1 MFIYSEKII
10 SFIQEIKNS
19 IKDILSHEVHLKVTR
34 DRFFDKCQRASYPIS
49 VVIYNDRKMLGY
61 FDANFFEI
69 GIHERLMYAPKKQLH
84 DLIRHEL
91 AHYLTFIQSGHLTQP
106 HGPEFKNFCKS
117 VGWGEEIYNATM
129 SLTEEKE
136 IDSLHESDIFRK
148 IEKLMALASSSNKHE
163 AELAMIKSQQLLLK
177 YNLESRFIDS
187 DSKEKIFLKRIM
199 KQPKK
204 TAKMRSIAKML
215 ETFFVNV
222 VFHGSEEGTHLEIL
236 GTAMN
241 VQIAEYVAD
250 ILEEKLEV
258 LWDMTKKEYNLK
270 GTIAKNS
277 FFYGVAKGYC
287 DKISALK
294 RSYETEVTT
303 ALILLEKTLERG
315 REMAYKRLT
324 TTRSSGNCCK
334 ESSQLGEEAGKG
346 LSINLGIGR
355 SSKKSEAL
363 IEYHH

>member
-1 MFIYSEKII
+1 
-10 SFIQEIKNS
+10 
-19 IKDILSHEVHLKVTR
+19 
-34 DRFFDKCQRASYPIS
+34 
-49 VVIYNDRKMLGY
+49 
-61 FDANFFEI
+61 
-69 GIHERLMYAPKKQLH
+69 
-84 DLIRHEL
+84 
-91 AHYLTFIQSGHLTQP
+91 
-106 HGPEFKNFCKS
+106 
-117 VGWGEEIYNATM
+117 
-129 SLTEEKE
+129 
-136 IDSLHESDIFRK
+136 
-148 IEKLMALASSSNKHE
+148 
-163 AELAMIKSQQLLLK
+163 
-177 YNLESRFIDS
+177 
-187 DSKEKIFLKRIM
+187 M

-204 TAKMRSIAKML
+204 TAKLRSIAKIL
-215 ETFFVNV
+215 ETFFVSV
-222 VFHGSEEGTHLEIL
+222 VFNRSTEGTHLEIL